1 MSKVAGKQKR
11 IDSIVSMLEKGMERK
26 DILQTLAKSCK
37 ASARTLDSE
46 LKEAKLIVSRR
57 NEQKEEIRQSVV
69 SEEYKDVV
77 KGQIVSDLELEA
89 ILCKIATGNMQ
100 VEEFIKGVPILRDVA
115 PSEQIQAIDKLYK
128 KRGTYSPIKTELDN
142 IVSIKVVRE

>member
-46 LKEAKLIVSRR
+46 LKEAKLIVSKR
-57 NEQKEEIRQSVV
+57 NEQKEKIREAVTE
-69 SEEYKDVV
+69 EEYKEVV
-77 KGQIVSDLELEA
+77 KGQIVSDSELEA
-89 ILCKIATGNMQ
+89 ILCKIATGNME
-100 VEEFIKGVPILRDVA
+100 VEEFIKGVPILRGVT
-115 PSEQIQAIDKLYK
+115 PSEQIQAIDKIYK
-128 KRGTYSPIKTELDN
+128 KRGVYAPIKQDFGDKVKF
-142 IVSIKVVRE
+142 IIKSK